1 MKHTKHLWRAA
12 ILLVLALSVIVVGRH
27 FVVPASFGEMGYFRG
42 DALYE
47 FMDKAP
53 EHHGTA
59 FCADCHDD
67 VADEKAGGAHA
78 SVECE
83 VCHDTATTHV
93 RDDDKFADMA
103 VDRSWRL
110 CAHCHRHLVARPGGM
125 PQVNLAE
132 HLELAPGEA
141 IPEEACLDCHD
152 TVHSP

>member
-12 ILLVLALSVIVVGRH
+12 ILLVFALSAIVVGRH
-27 FVVPASFGEMGYFRG
+27 FVVPASFGEMGFYRG

-53 EHHGTA
+53 EHSGTA
-59 FCADCHDD
+59 ACAECHDD
-67 VADEKAGGAHA
+67 IADEKAAGAHA

-83 VCHDTATTHV
+83 VCHHTAASHI

-103 VDRSWRL
+103 IDRSWKL
-110 CAHCHRHLVARPGGM
+110 CAHCHRYLVARPATM
-125 PQVNLAE
+125 PQINLAE

-141 IPEEACLDCHD
+141 VPDEACLDCHD
-152 TVHSP
+152 DVHSP